1 MNEKIKELI
10 KSNKVQILGAS
21 KTKTIEEIF
30 SLYHQGIKIFGE
42 NYVQE
47 LKEKHRENLP
57 FEFHFIGKLQSKKIK
72 DIVPRVTL
80 IHSVSRIKELEI
92 IDIESKKNN
101 KITNILIEL
110 HLTNEETK
118 NGVELNDL
126 DSLINEVKK
135 YKNIILKGFMVMG
148 PENNNYEETIKV
160 FKTANNIFSKYKKL
174 YPSIDTL
181 SMGMSNDFE
190 LAIENGSTLVRL
202 GTILFGERKY

>member
-126 DSLINEVKK
+126 DSLINELKK
-135 YKNIILKGFMVMG
+135 YQNIILKGFMVMG

>member
-80 IHSVSRIKELEI
+80 IHSVSRVKELEI

-135 YKNIILKGFMVMG
+135 YQNIILKGFMVMG